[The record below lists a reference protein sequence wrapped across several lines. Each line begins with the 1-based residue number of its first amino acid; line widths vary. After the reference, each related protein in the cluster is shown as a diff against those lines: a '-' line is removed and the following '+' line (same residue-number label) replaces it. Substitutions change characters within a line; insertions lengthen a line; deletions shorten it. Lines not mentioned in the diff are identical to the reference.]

1 MTIETIIPP
10 MMQRAYDFGHYAPAV
25 RANGFIFLSG
35 IIGKGEEA
43 EDEFRSAWESAE
55 MVLNAAGVTFAD
67 VVDSTLY
74 IVDLAANAAVMARVK
89 DDFIMAPYPPSTWI
103 GVASLIRP
111 GARAEI
117 KLTAKVRP

>member
-1 MTIETIIPP
+1 